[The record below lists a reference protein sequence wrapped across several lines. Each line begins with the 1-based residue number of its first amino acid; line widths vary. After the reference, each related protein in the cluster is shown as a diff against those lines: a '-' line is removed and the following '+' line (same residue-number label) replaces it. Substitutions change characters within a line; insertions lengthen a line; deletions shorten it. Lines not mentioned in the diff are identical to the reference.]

1 MSYYFM
7 AVMTQHDADVY
18 RQYQQQTAAIVA
30 RCNGRPLSVNAEFT
44 IVAGDTQPNVIVLLE
59 FPSEADFGSWWN
71 SDEYAVVKKLRE
83 RSADTVL
90 GVGFEG
96 EVKIPGIG

>member
-7 AVMTQHDADVY
+7 AAMTQHDADVY
-18 RQYQQQTAAIVA
+18 QEYQQKTAAIVA
-30 RCNGRPLSVNAEFT
+30 RHNCTPLSANAEFK

-59 FPSEADFGSWWN
+59 FPGEADFDNWWN

-83 RSADTVL
+83 NSAETMI